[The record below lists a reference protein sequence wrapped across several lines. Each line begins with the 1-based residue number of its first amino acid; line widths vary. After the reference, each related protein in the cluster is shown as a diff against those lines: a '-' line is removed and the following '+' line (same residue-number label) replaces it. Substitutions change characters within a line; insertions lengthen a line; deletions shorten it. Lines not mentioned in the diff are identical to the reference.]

1 MIRLVACVALL
12 VALAVSAR
20 AESDPV
26 RDAKRA
32 AQALDHAALA
42 LQQADKARDRI
53 AALTQTVQAY
63 EAGLSAL
70 RDGMRRAIIREQA
83 LQNDLNARRAE
94 IARLTGVMQTMQRS
108 PEALLLLHP
117 SGPLGTARSGMLLA
131 DITPALQQEADSLSR
146 DLNELAVLRS
156 LQQSAVDTVA
166 QGLHGAQAARIA
178 LAQAVSD
185 RRDLPRRFTSDPDA
199 MRTLLESTDTLE
211 GFAAGLASL
220 DGETTSDLPL
230 FEARHGVLP
239 MPVQG
244 TVLRR
249 FNEADA
255 AGIRRPGL
263 LIAARP
269 LALVTTPA
277 PATIRYRGPLLD
289 YGNVMILEPA
299 GGYLLV
305 LAGMERVYGEA
316 GQVLPSGAPVGLMG
330 GKDPKIE
337 AFLADPAE
345 GGGTDRTETLY
356 MELRQGGM
364 PIDPA
369 GWFGLNKE

>member
-1 MIRLVACVALL
+1 MIRPLALAALL
-12 VALAVSAR
+12 AVMVNHAT

-70 RDGMRRAIIREQA
+70 RDGMRRAAIREQA
-83 LQNDLNARRAE
+83 LQNELAARRAE
-94 IARLTGVMQTMQRS
+94 IAQLTGVLQTMQRS
-108 PEALLLLHP
+108 PESLLLLHP

-131 DITPALQQEADSLSR
+131 DVTPALQQRAEALSQ
-146 DLNELAVLRS
+146 DLNELTLLRG
-156 LQQSAVDTVA
+156 LQDSAADTVKA
-166 QGLHGAQAARIA
+166 GLLGAQTARTA
-178 LAQAVSD
+178 LSQAVSD
-185 RRDLPRRFTSDPDA
+185 RRDLPRRFTTDPEA
-199 MRTLLESTDTLE
+199 MRLLLESTDTLE
-211 GFAAGLASL
+211 GFAAGLA
-220 DGETTSDLPL
+220 DLGGPAEADMPL
-230 FEARHGVLP
+230 FEARHGALP

-263 LIAARP
+263 LVAARP

-305 LAGMERVYGEA
+305 LAGMQQVYGSA
-316 GQVLPSGAPVGLMG
+316 GEVLPQGAPIGLMG

-345 GGGTDRTETLY
+345 GGGTERSETLY
-356 MELRQGGM
+356 MELRQGDT

>member
-1 MIRLVACVALL
+1 MIRTLTRVALL
-12 VALAVSAR
+12 MALAAGAR

-42 LQQADKARDRI
+42 LQQADRARDRI

-70 RDGMRRAIIREQA
+70 RDGMRRATIREQV
-83 LQNDLNARRAE
+83 LQTDLDGRRAE
-94 IARLTGVMQTMQRS
+94 ISRLTGVMQTMQRA

-117 SGPLGTARSGMLLA
+117 SGPLDTARSGMLLA
-131 DITPALQQEADSLSR
+131 DITPALKEQADILAR
-146 DLNELAVLRS
+146 DLNELVLLRS

-166 QGLHGAQAARIA
+166 DGLNGAQAARIA

-185 RRDLPRRFTSDPDA
+185 RRDLPRRFTADPEA
-199 MRTLLESTDTLE
+199 MRLLLESTDTLE
-211 GFAAGLASL
+211 GFAAGLAGL
-220 DGETTSDLPL
+220 DGVTTSDLPL
-230 FEARHGVLP
+230 FEARHGALEL
-239 MPVQG
+239 PVQG
-244 TVLRR
+244 TVLRQ

-305 LAGMERVYGEA
+305 LAGMEQVYGEA
-316 GQVLPSGAPVGLMG
+316 GQVLPMGAPIGLMG

-356 MELRQGGM
+356 MELRQGDA

-369 GWFGLNKE
+369 SWFGLNKE